1 MQILWLI
8 GVAIGFLIVW
18 KSEWL
23 YQNFGTVSWAE
34 QHLGTEGGTRL
45 FYKLFG
51 MVIIIISMLGVSGM
65 LGGLVLGIFGKMFGG
80 MATT

>member
-51 MVIIIISMLGVSGM
+51 FVIIIISMLGVSGL

-80 MATT
+80 MATK